1 MSEIVLRPLQ
11 LFSREKLSEFS
22 DMTIKARLQ
31 WLEEANMLAMKVLGP
46 VRRAIS
52 DSRFEVNNCK
62 W

>member
-1 MSEIVLRPLQ
+1 MGEHLQRPLQ

-31 WLEEANMLAMKVLGP
+31 WLEEANTLAMKVLGP
-46 VRRAIS
+46 VRRATS